1 MKKQIFELLND
12 AQYYRLD
19 NRVNLFNNQ
28 SKNEFFLVTEYSE
41 KNFKN
46 FFSSPQTS
54 LLLEEFKK
62 IKSDE
67 NLIHAEKN
75 TSLIILVEVDDLK
88 EKFTLLKNTILSV
101 EEDIYFFRKFV
112 ILYTNDSTAYVQNV
126 IDESNFYETLDAG
139 INDFEKNMYFDS
151 NYFVLIEIAIKLPFL
166 VVKQSD
172 ELYRSIDDKF
182 GLIEYNNLDDYIIKS
197 FTDESE
203 LFEGNEDFK
212 EIVDQIVFLNNKE
225 IAHDN

>member
-151 NYFVLIEIAIKLPFL
+151 NYFVLMEIAIKLPFL

>member
-151 NYFVLIEIAIKLPFL
+151 NYFVLMEIAIKLPFL

-212 EIVDQIVFLNNKE
+212 EIVDQIVFLDNKE
-225 IAHDN
+225 IEHDN